1 MSATVAGEIDVN
13 KGMFNNKD
21 SEEERM
27 YARLGLDP
35 ADEELIRRSSG
46 SNSLSSQRA
55 REQAWEK
62 MQMKKAKATRAKRK
76 GMLDP
81 NKKYDSEEQR
91 KKEEEEARLK
101 AEAEAKL
108 RDKLPEELKRGL
120 QRQKLRHKWV

>member
-1 MSATVAGEIDVN
+1 
-13 KGMFNNKD
+13 
-21 SEEERM
+21 M

-62 MQMKKAKATRAKRK
+62 MQNEKKAKATRAKRK

-101 AEAEAKL
+101 AEAEAKAERQAARKKREAKIKKL
-108 RDKLPEELKRGL
+108 RDL
-120 QRQKLRHKWV
+120 

>member
-21 SEEERM
+21 SEEERIRT
-27 YARLGLDP
+27 ARIDP

-62 MQMKKAKATRAKRK
+62 
-76 GMLDP
+76 
-81 NKKYDSEEQR
+81 
-91 KKEEEEARLK
+91 
-101 AEAEAKL
+101 
-108 RDKLPEELKRGL
+108 
-120 QRQKLRHKWV
+120 